1 MIKHQKFINM
11 IPRKLLL
18 GASLS
23 ILGLLLSNTI
33 ARADSNSGMTIFSGV
48 ERKDNLNYHLDF
60 GGNPHQMDRYKLY
73 IPSKKLAQGAT
84 RFFISYPDYYDG
96 VFDTKSVEVRSGDK
110 SVPLKS
116 VYWDKVSRY
125 LEIDLENP
133 LEGNSEATIV
143 LSNVQNPNFGT
154 YYFTGDAQISGEI
167 PLRIYLGTWIIS
179 IDRN

>member
-1 MIKHQKFINM
+1 M
-11 IPRKLLL
+11 IPRNFLL

-23 ILGLLLSNTI
+23 ILGLIFSTT
-33 ARADSNSGMTIFSGV
+33 AAKADANGGMTIFSGV
-48 ERKDNLNYHLDF
+48 DRKDNLNYHLDF
-60 GGNPHQMDRYKLY
+60 GGNPYQNDRYKLY
-73 IPSKKLAQGAT
+73 IPSKKLAQGAI
-84 RFFISYPDYYDG
+84 RFFISYPEYFNG

-116 VYWDKVSRY
+116 VYWDKESHY
-125 LEIDLENP
+125 LEIDMETP

-154 YYFTGDAQISGEI
+154 YYFICDAQISGEV